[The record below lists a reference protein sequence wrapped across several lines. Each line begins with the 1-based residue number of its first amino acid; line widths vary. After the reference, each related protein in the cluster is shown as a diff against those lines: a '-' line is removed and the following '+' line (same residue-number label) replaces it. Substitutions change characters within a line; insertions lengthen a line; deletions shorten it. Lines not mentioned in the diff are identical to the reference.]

1 MRKTTPAR
9 IWQEGWFQTVKTV
22 AGLWVTSMRNAF
34 GKLEQAVN
42 RSFEISLRTLFG
54 RLRAAACGAGVF
66 LLVPALMAQQLPP
79 TPPNGR
85 NARNAEQP
93 AATAT
98 VEQEPEPE
106 PSVPSTPQVSCLDG
120 QLTIVA
126 ENSRLSDV
134 LSEVRSCTGADL
146 DLPAS
151 ASRERVW
158 VRLGP
163 GPTRK
168 VLATLLGS
176 TELDFVIQAS
186 EDDPEEVRS
195 VLLTVRTKPGSN
207 TTGAGAAPT
216 QNARRIP
223 KANQPA
229 QDLPAVENPAPVEPA
244 ATAEAAPSAS
254 PAASPSA
261 GAPPTVPDSPSSTGT
276 TASAITPNS
285 NPSIPTASSTEQMIQ
300 KLQDMYEQ
308 RKQMQTVSKPPG
320 TN

>member
-1 MRKTTPAR
+1 
-9 IWQEGWFQTVKTV
+9 
-22 AGLWVTSMRNAF
+22 MRNAL
-34 GKLEQAVN
+34 GKLEQVFN
-42 RSFEISLRTLFG
+42 RSFQISLRIPFG
-54 RLRAAACGAGVF
+54 RLLAAACGAGVF
-66 LLVPALMAQQLPP
+66 ILVPAILAQQLPP

-85 NARNAEQP
+85 NARNSEQP

-98 VEQEPEPE
+98 VEQEPEAE
-106 PSVPSTPQVSCLDG
+106 PSVPTTPQVSCLDG

-134 LSEVRSCTGADL
+134 LSAVRSCTGADL
-146 DLPAS
+146 DLPAT

-176 TELDFVIQAS
+176 TDLDFVIQAS

-195 VLLTVRTKPGSN
+195 VLLTVRIKNPGSI
-207 TTGAGAAPT
+207 TTGAGTSAV
-216 QNARRIP
+216 QSARRIP

-229 QDLPAVENPAPVEPA
+229 QDLPIPENPAPVEPA
-244 ATAEAAPSAS
+244 ATAEAAASAP

-261 GAPPTVPDSPSSTGT
+261 SAPPTVPESPSSTGT
-276 TASAITPNS
+276 TASTITPNS
-285 NPSIPTASSTEQMIQ
+285 SPSIPTASSTEQMIQ

-308 RKQMQTVSKPPG
+308 RKQMQVISKPPG